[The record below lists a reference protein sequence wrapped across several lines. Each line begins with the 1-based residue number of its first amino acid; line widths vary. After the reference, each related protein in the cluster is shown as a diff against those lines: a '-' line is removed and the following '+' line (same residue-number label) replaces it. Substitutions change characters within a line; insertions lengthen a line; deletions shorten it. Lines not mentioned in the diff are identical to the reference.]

1 MAEIKPFSGYVFSA
15 EKAGD
20 LGKVMAPS
28 YTVKSEEERDELYSR
43 SEYNAIRLVDGK
55 ALDTDTDTENRFTRA
70 RDCLNKWI
78 ADGIITKYEE
88 PAIYLYEQAV
98 LFNGTIFTNRGFVA
112 LLHLDDFGKQVISCE
127 DTTPINKKYRFDL
140 ISQTKTN
147 FNMISCLYIETE
159 KHLTNL
165 ITEISDTPPD
175 LDFLYVDGTRERLWR
190 ICDKAKTDFIV
201 SALSSHRLYI
211 TDGQNRF
218 ETSLIYQQECKK
230 KNKNH
235 TGKESYNYIMALL
248 NNAYDEGMVQLP
260 YHRLVRFCKPF
271 NESFLVSA
279 LQDSFKVEKIII
291 DTDTSDLVDT
301 IKRQIFIK
309 RTQNAMA
316 LYCGGD
322 YFYRLTI
329 LDHNIAK
336 NRIKGK
342 SDAYCSLDVA
352 VLNSLILEDLL
363 GINDENYDERI
374 SYTKSVAEGTKK
386 VKDGEFGCLFA
397 INPVRDS
404 QIRAVA
410 TAGEK
415 LPSKSICLFP
425 KPITGVIM
433 NILES

>member
-1 MAEIKPFSGYVFSA
+1 MADIKPFNGYIFSPK
-15 EKAGD
+15 KAGD
-20 LGKVMAPS
+20 LGNVMAPS
-28 YTVKSEEERDELYSR
+28 YTIKSEDERDELYAR

-55 ALDTDTDTENRFTRA
+55 AFDADTETENRFTRA
-70 RDCLNKWI
+70 RDYLNKWI
-78 ADGIITKYEE
+78 ADGVITKYEK

-98 LFNGTIFTNRGFVA
+98 LFNGTVFTNRGFVA
-112 LLHLDDFGKQVISCE
+112 LLNLDDFGKQVVSCE
-127 DTTPINKKYRFDL
+127 NTTPVNKKYRFDL

-147 FNMISCLYIETE
+147 FNMISCLYIESE
-159 KHLTNL
+159 KQLSNL
-165 ITEISDTPPD
+165 ITEISDTAPD
-175 LDFLYVDGTRERLWR
+175 LDFHYVDGTRERLWH
-190 ICDKAKTDFIV
+190 ICDEEKINFIV
-201 SALSSHRLYI
+201 SALSNHCLYI

-235 TGKESYNYIMALL
+235 TGKEPYNYIMALL
-248 NNAYDEGMVQLP
+248 NNAYDDGIVQLP
-260 YHRLVRFCKPF
+260 YHRLVKFDKPL

-279 LQDSFKVEKIII
+279 LQDCFKVEKIII
-291 DTDTSDLVDT
+291 DSDTSDLVDT
-301 IKRQIFIK
+301 IKHQIFLK
-309 RTQNAMA
+309 RSQNAIA
-316 LYCGGD
+316 LYCGKD

-329 LDHNIAK
+329 LDRNTVK
-336 NRIKGK
+336 DRLNGK

-363 GINDENYDERI
+363 GINEENYDERI

-386 VKDGEFGCLFA
+386 VKGGEYGCLFA

-404 QIRAVA
+404 QIRAIA

-415 LPSKSICLFP
+415 LPSKSICVFP

-433 NILES
+433 NILD

>member
-1 MAEIKPFSGYVFSA
+1 MAEIKPFNGYVFSP

-28 YTVKSEEERDELYSR
+28 YTVKSEDERDELYAR

-55 ALDTDTDTENRFTRA
+55 AFDTDTQTENRFTRA
-70 RDCLNKWI
+70 RDYLNKWI
-78 ADGIITKYEE
+78 KDGVITKFEK

-98 LFNGTIFTNRGFVA
+98 LFNGTPFKNRGFVA
-112 LLHLDDFGKQVISCE
+112 LLHLDDFGKQVVSCE
-127 DTTPINKKYRFDL
+127 DTTPVNKKYRFDL

-159 KHLTNL
+159 KQLLNL
-165 ITEISDTPPD
+165 MTEISDTSPD
-175 LDFLYVDGTRERLWR
+175 LDFRYVDGTRERLWS
-190 ICDKAKTDFIV
+190 ICDKDKIDFIV
-201 SALSSHRLYI
+201 SALSNHRLYI

-230 KNKNH
+230 NNPNH

-248 NNAYDEGMVQLP
+248 NNAYDDGIVQLP
-260 YHRLVRFCKPF
+260 YHRLVKFDKPF

-279 LQDSFKVEKIII
+279 LQDCFKVEKIII
-291 DTDTSDLVDT
+291 DSDTSDLVDT
-301 IKRQIFIK
+301 IKRQIFLK
-309 RTQNAMA
+309 RTQNAIA
-316 LYCGGD
+316 LYCGKD
-322 YFYRLTI
+322 YFYRITI
-329 LDHNIAK
+329 LDRSTAK
-336 NRIKGK
+336 ERLKGK

-363 GINDENYDERI
+363 GINDENYDERV
-374 SYTKSVAEGTKK
+374 SYSKSVAEGTKK

-433 NILES
+433 NILD

>member
-1 MAEIKPFSGYVFSA
+1 MATIKPFNGYVFSP

-20 LGKVMAPS
+20 LGNIMAPS
-28 YTVKSEEERDELYSR
+28 YTVKSEEERDELYAR

-55 ALDTDTDTENRFTRA
+55 AFDTDTETDNRFTRA
-70 RDCLNKWI
+70 RDYLNKWI
-78 ADGIITKYEE
+78 ADGVITKYEQ

-98 LFNGTIFTNRGFVA
+98 LFNDTIFKNRGFVA
-112 LLHLDDFGKQVISCE
+112 LLNLDDFGKQVVSCE
-127 DTTPINKKYRFDL
+127 DTTPVNKKYRFDL
-140 ISQTKTN
+140 ISQTRTN

-159 KHLTNL
+159 KQLSNL
-165 ITEISDTPPD
+165 ITEVSDTVPD
-175 LDFLYVDGTRERLWR
+175 LDFRYVDGTRERLWR
-190 ICDKAKTDFIV
+190 ICDEDKIDFIV
-201 SALSSHRLYI
+201 SALSKHRLYI

-218 ETSLIYQQECKK
+218 ETSLIYQQECR
-230 KNKNH
+230 KNNPQH
-235 TGKESYNYIMALL
+235 TGKEPYNYIMALL
-248 NNAYDEGMVQLP
+248 NNAYDDGIVQLP
-260 YHRLVRFCKPF
+260 YHRLVKFDKPL

-279 LQDSFKVEKIII
+279 LQDCFKVEKIII
-291 DTDTSDLVDT
+291 DSDTSDLVDT
-301 IKRQIFIK
+301 IKRQIFLK
-309 RTQNAMA
+309 RTQNAIA
-316 LYCGGD
+316 LYCGKD

-329 LDHNIAK
+329 LDKSAVK
-336 NRIKGK
+336 ERIKGK

-352 VLNSLILEDLL
+352 VLNNLILEDLL

-374 SYTKSVAEGTKK
+374 SYTKSVADGTKR

-433 NILES
+433 NILD